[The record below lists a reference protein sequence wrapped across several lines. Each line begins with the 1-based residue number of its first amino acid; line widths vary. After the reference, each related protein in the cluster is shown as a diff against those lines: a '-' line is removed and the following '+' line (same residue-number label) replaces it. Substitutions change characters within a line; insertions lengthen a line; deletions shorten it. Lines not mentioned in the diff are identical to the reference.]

1 MYNQNQI
8 LYATEVV
15 LGWDIPDTAF
25 ALALTAQA
33 NFMAGNDP
41 EQFIEF
47 SLH

>member
-1 MYNQNQI
+1 MFIQNQI

-15 LGWDIPDTAF
+15 LAWDIPDTSL

-41 EQFIEF
+41 EEYIGL
-47 SLH
+47 SLR